1 MPEPGTP
8 MTQFF
13 QQPGAITI
21 APDFSGIALDRVPAG
36 YYRIGFNPDIGQ
48 FYLAN
53 VDPLQV
59 ADKIYGNLLKH
70 LPRIEEAFANQT
82 DKPLSILLEGFKG
95 SGKSLLMKTLAKRF
109 VENEDGIV
117 LMCNTAFTGD
127 DYFEFLQKIAQK
139 KIVLMDEFDK
149 VYKEKEDRNKI
160 LTLLDGN
167 FASHTMFIL
176 TMNTGLSSG
185 DFEFFHNRPGRVVF
199 NIKFKGV
206 PLDVLEA
213 YTREY
218 LNDLNKLSD
227 VMQLVKRFTDFN
239 MDMLSKLINEINH
252 CPELTVEEITEYL
265 NVKPDLTLDDVYLSG
280 QYFRNGIDVTKHIH
294 GGTSDRSLK
303 EFLTC
308 IDKPERSYSLN
319 FMLSNAQQFNETTG
333 KPITESKLTADDRAV
348 CGVNMH
354 VGKGLKKFVEYFD
367 EYIYSEDA
375 KREQDPSTGVIKLT
389 SKTSEGDVEWVV
401 LLTPEVIKRYSY
413 SF

>member
-1 MPEPGTP
+1 

-21 APDFSGIALDRVPAG
+21 APDFTGIALDRVPAG

-82 DKPLSILLEGFKG
+82 DKPLSILLEGLKG

-127 DYFEFLQKIAQK
+127 DYFEFLQKITQK

-176 TMNTGLSSG
+176 TMNSNLSSG
-185 DFEFFHNRPGRVVF
+185 NFEFFHNRPGRVMF

-206 PLDVLEA
+206 PLDVIEA
-213 YTREY
+213 YTREH

-252 CPELTVEEITEYL
+252 CSELTVEEITEYL

-280 QYFRNGIDVTKHIH
+280 QYFRNGVDVTKYITC
-294 GGTSDRSLK
+294 GTSDRSLK
-303 EFLTC
+303 SFLIC
-308 IDKPERSYSLN
+308 IDKPGHSAHLN
-319 FMLSNAQQFNETTG
+319 FSLSNAKQFNETTG

-348 CGVNMH
+348 SGVNVH

-375 KREQDPSTGVIKLT
+375 TREQDPSTGVIKNT
-389 SKTSEGDVEWVV
+389 SKTSEGDAEWVV
-401 LLTPEVIKRYSY
+401 LLTPEVIKRYSF

>member
-1 MPEPGTP
+1 

-36 YYRIGFNPDIGQ
+36 YYRIGFNREIGQ

-82 DKPLSILLEGFKG
+82 DKPLSILLEGLKG

-117 LMCNTAFTGD
+117 LMCNIAFTGD
-127 DYFEFLQKIAQK
+127 DYFEFLQKITQK

-176 TMNTGLSSG
+176 TMNAGIASG
-185 DFEFFHNRPGRVVF
+185 NFEFFHNRPGRVMF

-206 PLDVLEA
+206 PLDVIEA
-213 YTREY
+213 YTRDH
-218 LNDLNKLSD
+218 LTDLSKLVD
-227 VMQLVKRFTDFN
+227 IMQLVKRFTDFN

-252 CPELTVEEITEYL
+252 CADLTVEEVTEYL

-308 IDKPERSYSLN
+308 IDKPGCSSSLN

-333 KPITESKLTADDRAV
+333 KPITESKLTADDCAV
-348 CGVNMH
+348 YGVNMH
-354 VGKGLKKFVEYFD
+354 VGKGPKKFVEYFD